1 MRPSTS
7 HSLKTRLSSAFE
19 TRYLRNRFVKK
30 QVKDLFRQ
38 SWIATPAYVKTTHL
52 HLKTTPTTPNYPN
65 QTKHLSTIFLLST
78 RTQNLFNRL
87 RIGTRPRTSHQ
98 AIGNTTTSLQTTS
111 SLRNVSTNKH
121 LPRLL
126 STQQEFLDTE
136 PLDRQQRT
144 LATCSIT
151 SLENPQRI
159 HPISRQQLLHQQ
171 SKSIDP
177 NMLNLKNLTETQ
189 GTTRNGKKTVR
200 STCSPTTTISQ
211 TNIP

>member
-7 HSLKTRLSSAFE
+7 YSLKTRLSSAFE

-98 AIGNTTTSLQTTS
+98 AIGNTTTSLRATPP
-111 SLRNVSTNKH
+111 LRNVSTNKRH
-121 LPRLL
+121 CCK
-126 STQQEFLDTE
+126 STN
-136 PLDRQQRT
+136 
-144 LATCSIT
+144 T
-151 SLENPQRI
+151 SLDFHQP
-159 HPISRQQLLHQQ
+159 SRN
-171 SKSIDP
+171 SWT
-177 NMLNLKNLTETQ
+177 LNLWIVNKE
-189 GTTRNGKKTVR
+189 R
-200 STCSPTTTISQ
+200 
-211 TNIP
+211 